1 MSQYYYL
8 VSTLSLLSYD
18 SEHMAST
25 EYFLE
30 QCEKWLTAGD
40 YLILKDAGIS
50 EFDFHK
56 AGCALL
62 DKWQVWEV
70 NLRNELV
77 KLRAQKKGLEVD
89 AYLVEVTEVLGTA
102 DIAREAAAQ
111 ESPLTAEELLN
122 RARWSF
128 LDDLEVG
135 RFFTIEKLII
145 YYLRLQI
152 LERKRLF
159 NREAGSE
166 RYKSIYQHITKE
178 IAGEGVDE

>member
-1 MSQYYYL
+1 LSQYYYL

-30 QCEKWLTAGD
+30 QCKKWLTAGD
-40 YLILKDAGIS
+40 YLILKNASIS
-50 EFDFHK
+50 EFNSYK
-56 AGCALL
+56 PGCALL

-77 KLRAQKKGLEVD
+77 KLRAQKKELEGD
-89 AYLVEVTEVLGTA
+89 AYLVEVPEVLGTA
-102 DIAREAAAQ
+102 EIAREAVAQ

-152 LERKRLF
+152 LERKSLF
-159 NREAGSE
+159 NKEAGSE
-166 RYKSIYQHITKE
+166 RYNSIYQHITKE
-178 IAGEGVDE
+178 ITGEGVDE

>member
-8 VSTLSLLSYD
+8 VSTLPLLSYD
-18 SEHMAST
+18 SEYTIST

-30 QCEKWLTAGD
+30 QCEKWLTARD
-40 YLILKDAGIS
+40 YQILKTVSIS
-50 EFDFHK
+50 EFNSHK

-62 DKWQVWEV
+62 DKWLVWEI

-77 KLRAQKKGLEVD
+77 KLRAQKKGLEGD
-89 AYLVEVTEVLGTA
+89 AYLATVPEVLGTA
-102 DIAREAAAQ
+102 EIAREAAAQ
-111 ESPLTAEELLN
+111 ESPLAAEELLN

-135 RFFTIEKLII
+135 CFFTIEKLII

-152 LERKRLF
+152 LERKSLF
-159 NREAGSE
+159 NKEVGSE
-166 RYKSIYQHITKE
+166 RYKSIYESITKE

>member
-8 VSTLSLLSYD
+8 VSTLPLLSYD

-40 YLILKDAGIS
+40 YLILKNTSIN
-50 EFDFHK
+50 EFDSCK
-56 AGCALL
+56 SGCALL
-62 DKWQVWEV
+62 DQWQVWEV

-77 KLRAQKKGLEVD
+77 KLRAQKKGLEGD
-89 AYLVEVTEVLGTA
+89 AYLAAVPEVLGTA
-102 DIAREAAAQ
+102 EIAREAAAQ
-111 ESPLTAEELLN
+111 ESPLAAEELLN
-122 RARWSF
+122 RARWSL

-152 LERKRLF
+152 LERKGLF
-159 NREAGSE
+159 NKEAGSE
-166 RYKSIYQHITKE
+166 RYKSIYHHITIK

>member
-1 MSQYYYL
+1 LSQYYYL
-8 VSTLSLLSYD
+8 VSTLTLLSYD
-18 SEHMAST
+18 SEYMAST

-40 YLILKDAGIS
+40 YLILKNVSIS
-50 EFDFHK
+50 KFDFHK

-62 DKWQVWEV
+62 DQWQLWEV

-77 KLRAQKKGLEVD
+77 KLRAQKKGIEGD
-89 AYLVEVTEVLGTA
+89 AYLATIPEVLGTA
-102 DIAREAAAQ
+102 EIAREAVAQ

-152 LERKRLF
+152 LERKSLF
-159 NREAGSE
+159 NKEAGSE
-166 RYKSIYQHITKE
+166 HYKSIYQHITKK
-178 IAGEGVDE
+178 IAGEGIDD

>member
-1 MSQYYYL
+1 LSQYYYL
-8 VSTLSLLSYD
+8 VSTLPLLSYD
-18 SEHMAST
+18 SDHTLST

-30 QCEKWLTAGD
+30 QGEKWLTAGD
-40 YLILKDAGIS
+40 YLILKNACIS
-50 EFDFHK
+50 EFDSYK
-56 AGCALL
+56 PGCALL

-77 KLRAQKKGLEVD
+77 KLRAQKKGLEGD
-89 AYLVEVTEVLGTA
+89 AYLVTVLEVLGTA
-102 DIAREAAAQ
+102 EIAREAAAQ
-111 ESPLTAEELLN
+111 ESPLAAEELLN

-152 LERKRLF
+152 LERKSLF
-159 NREAGSE
+159 NKEAGSK
-166 RYKSIYQHITKE
+166 RYKSIYQHITRE